1 MPMDTVTDLVEKW
14 LATCRPEYA
23 KSTAQTY
30 RQHVRQF
37 CREHGVEFLDDVD
50 GEELAAWC
58 HDRAVRPATRRSR
71 WSAVR
76 GFFRWAA
83 GQGYADEDR
92 SLLVPPPRVPRHVP
106 RPLTPDE
113 ASAVLRAARRIDA
126 DCHSAAGH
134 ANELIVSLM
143 VQEGLRSIEVRRLEV
158 ADVDLD
164 RGQLHVRGKG
174 DKDRVLPLSDQTR
187 AVLVRHLD
195 VVGRGFGPLVTK
207 RASFDAMTSS
217 SLNHRMLRVFEVSG
231 VKSRAYDG
239 KSAHSLRATAA
250 TDVYR
255 GCLDVRAVQAML
267 GHSHLSSTQHYIELA
282 TAEHL
287 RDAMAGR
294 RY

>member
-1 MPMDTVTDLVEKW
+1 METVTDLVETW
-14 LATCRPEYA
+14 LETCRPEYA
-23 KSTAQTY
+23 ESTAQTY
-30 RQHVRQF
+30 RGHVRQF
-37 CREHGVEFLDDVD
+37 CREHGVRWLADVD
-50 GEELAAWC
+50 DEDLAGWC
-58 HDRAVRPATRRSR
+58 HDRSIRPSTRRSR
-71 WSAVR
+71 WSALR
-76 GFFRWAA
+76 GFFRWVTA
-83 GQGYADEDR
+83 QGLLPDDPT
-92 SLLVPPPRVPRHVP
+92 LLVPPPRVPRHVP

-113 ASAVLRAARRIDA
+113 ASAVLTAARRIDA
-126 DCHSAAGH
+126 DCHSGAGRS
-134 ANELIVSLM
+134 NELIISLM
-143 VQEGLRSIEVRRLEV
+143 VQEGLRSVEVRRLQV

-164 RGQLHVRGKG
+164 RGQVHVHGKG
-174 DKDRVLPLSDQTR
+174 DKDRVLPLSGQTR
-187 AVLVRHLD
+187 SVLVRHLD
-195 VVGRGFGPLVTK
+195 VVGRGFGPLVSK
-207 RASFDAMTSS
+207 KGSFDPLTSS
-217 SLNHRMLRVFEVSG
+217 ALNHRMIRVFEVSG